1 MKKINSILLVDDDD
15 IINYLNKII
24 ITRMDIA
31 LNVESVRSG
40 DMALEYLKKITV
52 EQNQQ
57 PELILLDIN
66 MPRMD
71 GWQFLEEYKNIKH
84 EFLKEPIIVMF
95 TTSINPDDRE
105 KARHIVEVS
114 GFKCK
119 PLSEQILNELLL
131 EFPELTN

>member
-105 KARHIVEVS
+105 KARHIV
-114 GFKCK
+114 
-119 PLSEQILNELLL
+119 
-131 EFPELTN
+131 